1 MMKNKSLWKG
11 LIVMLAAAFVML
23 VMPVQKASAAGTT
36 EGSNLTWDSAYSGVI
51 TYRGEYYSYNFS
63 LKQSGRVT
71 LAFNVDSVSEC
82 AWTKIEEMNFLD
94 ESGSVVGSTRVSE
107 GKTNVWIDLLAGNY
121 TLEIVGH
128 WGTGTGASFSFV
140 PSFKS
145 AGETK
150 SEHSMAKN
158 NELGMATPYKIGNK
172 IKAQLACGDK
182 VDIYKVKVSK
192 NSYLNL
198 TLFSKIKQ
206 MKITIENTAGD
217 VTIGEYNITAGTH
230 KYKYFLP
237 KGTYYITF
245 ERTSGTGTYSFKTSS
260 KVMPTVKIKKVKD
273 TGKEITAA
281 FKRNSDMQG
290 YQIQVARD
298 KKFKKGKK
306 SFSYGNSKNVSAYGL
321 KKGTYYVRIRAYKTR
336 NVRVNHNYEIRYY
349 YSGWSTV
356 KKVYV
361 K

>member
-1 MMKNKSLWKG
+1 MKNKSLWKG

-145 AGETK
+145 SGETK
-150 SEHSMAKN
+150 SEHCFAKN
-158 NELGMATPYKIGNK
+158 NELGMATPYKIGYK
-172 IKAQLACGDK
+172 INAQLACGDK

-198 TLFSKIKQ
+198 TLSSKIKQ
-206 MKITIENTAGD
+206 MDITIKNTAGD

-245 ERTSGTGTYSFKTSS
+245 ERTSGTGIYSFKTSS

-273 TGKEITAA
+273 TGKRITAT

-306 SFSYGNSKNVSAYGL
+306 SFSYGNSGDVSAYGL

-336 NVRVNHNYEIRYY
+336 NVRVNHNYETRYY